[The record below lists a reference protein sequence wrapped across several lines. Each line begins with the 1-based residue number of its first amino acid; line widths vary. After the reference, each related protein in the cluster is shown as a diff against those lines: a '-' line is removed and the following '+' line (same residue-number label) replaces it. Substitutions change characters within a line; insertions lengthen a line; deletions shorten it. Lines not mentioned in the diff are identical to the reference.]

1 MTRTTIDEWEEKL
14 SAVVHGEV
22 ALASG
27 EGAEG
32 EGGMTTARRSE
43 GWKGTLWERF
53 LIWLQRL
60 FSLM

>member
-1 MTRTTIDEWEEKL
+1 MSTTFDELEEQL

-27 EGAEG
+27 EAEG
-32 EGGMTTARRSE
+32 GGTTARRSD

-53 LIWLQRL
+53 LLWLRRL
-60 FSLM
+60 FGLM